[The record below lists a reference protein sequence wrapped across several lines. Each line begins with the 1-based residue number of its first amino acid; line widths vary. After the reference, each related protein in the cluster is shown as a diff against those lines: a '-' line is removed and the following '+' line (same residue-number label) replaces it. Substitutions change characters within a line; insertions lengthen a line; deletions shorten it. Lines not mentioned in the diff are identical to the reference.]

1 MENKFFFVRK
11 REISGLGSDD
21 WNFFQRREFC
31 AEKAALEDCL
41 FCCVERLSKVGS
53 GGGALRHT
61 HFRYAS
67 KRCAFSLRNPR
78 PLVTE
83 DKLFFFL
90 SLNLFF
96 RSKVNGERVLH
107 PLQVLHSLHS
117 LHPCNA
123 VMLVML

>member
-31 AEKAALEDCL
+31 AEKVALEGCL
-41 FCCVERLSKVGS
+41 FCCAEKAALEGCLFCCAERLSKVGS

-67 KRCAFSLRNPR
+67 KRCAFSLRDPR
-78 PLVTE
+78 PATE
-83 DKLFFFL
+83 EKLFFFFSKSFL
-90 SLNLFF
+90 S
-96 RSKVNGERVLH
+96 
-107 PLQVLHSLHS
+107 
-117 LHPCNA
+117 
-123 VMLVML
+123 